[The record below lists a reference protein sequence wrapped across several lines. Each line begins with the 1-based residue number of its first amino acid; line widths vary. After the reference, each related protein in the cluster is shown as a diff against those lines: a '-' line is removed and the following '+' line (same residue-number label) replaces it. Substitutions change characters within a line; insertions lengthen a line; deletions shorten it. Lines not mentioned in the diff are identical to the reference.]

1 MTAYLKNIE
10 NVLRLDAQSRCDYFV
25 RKVADFEVVSGL
37 FDKGGDR
44 ATRRYLI
51 GRKSRRILEVAHLG

>member
-25 RKVADFEVVSGL
+25 RKLADFEVVSGL
-37 FDKGGDR
+37 FDKEW
-44 ATRRYLI
+44 ATAHTGAATVCLSGQRRSSQ
-51 GRKSRRILEVAHLG
+51 G